1 MKKKDK
7 KLVGVKEIARRA
19 NVSIATVDRVLHD
32 RSGVSESTK
41 EKITA
46 IIKELNYQPNLLAR
60 RLASGKTLHLV
71 TLIPEVSEETDYWE
85 VPLNG
90 IIQAENE
97 IKPYNVKITK
107 LFFDMNDRQSFV
119 KQAGIILKDKVD
131 GVLLAPAFI
140 EESIAFTNS
149 CQKLKIPF
157 VFINSDI
164 PNQKS
169 LCYYGPNLY
178 HSGFSAAHLINYLI
192 DKDAQ
197 ILLVNISKEIE
208 SDHHILRKEEGFM
221 AYFNNIQRKNIV
233 KLNIRQTD
241 YASVKKN
248 ISVSLKEHPNIKLIF
263 VTNFRVSK
271 VAQYMESI
279 SRQDILLIGYDFL
292 KENTEYLKKGI
303 IDFLICEKPQE
314 QAYRGIRT
322 LYQNLVFAV
331 DIEKDYFMPID
342 IITKETYEFYRN

>member
-1 MKKKDK
+1 MNKKEK

-19 NVSIATVDRVLHD
+19 NVSIATVDRVLHN

-60 RLASGKTLHLV
+60 RLASGKTLQLV
-71 TLIPEVSEETDYWE
+71 TLIPGVSDETDYWE

-90 IIQAENE
+90 IIQAEGE

-107 LFFDMNDRQSFV
+107 LFFDMNDKDSFV
-119 KQAGIILKDKVD
+119 KQTELILKEKVD

-140 EESIAFTNS
+140 EESITFTNT

-169 LCYYGPNLY
+169 LCYFGPNLY
-178 HSGFSAAHLINYLI
+178 HSGYSAAHLINYLI
-192 DKDAQ
+192 GKEDK
-197 ILLVNISKEIE
+197 ILLVNISKDLE

-221 AYFNNIQRKNIV
+221 AYFDKHQRKNIV
-233 KLNIRQTD
+233 KLNIRDSD
-241 YASVKKN
+241 YSSVKKN
-248 ISVSLKEHPNIKLIF
+248 ISAVMKTHSDIKMIF
-263 VTNFRVSK
+263 VTNSRVSN
-271 VAQYMESI
+271 VAEYLESI
-279 SRQDILLIGYDFL
+279 NREDILLIGYDFL
-292 KENTEYLKKGI
+292 KRNTEYLKKGV

-342 IITKETYEFYRN
+342 IITKENYEFYRN